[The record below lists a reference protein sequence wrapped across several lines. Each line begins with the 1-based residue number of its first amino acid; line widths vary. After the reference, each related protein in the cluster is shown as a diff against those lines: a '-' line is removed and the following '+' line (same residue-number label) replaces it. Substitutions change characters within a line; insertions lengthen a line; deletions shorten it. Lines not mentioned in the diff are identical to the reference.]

1 MKYYAN
7 TIGIEFVLIPSGEF
21 DMGSPSNEI
30 DRRNDE
36 GPVHHVTIDKNF
48 YMSQHEITQKQW
60 CAVMVINPSEF
71 KSKNLPVDRVSWND
85 VQQFINRLNK
95 MEDTDKYRLPSEAEW
110 EYAARADTDTKYYF
124 GDDENEL
131 HEYAWYNKNSYL
143 MTHKGGLK
151 TPNSFD
157 LYDMYGNMCEWI
169 QDDYYDD
176 YNGAPIDGSAL
187 ENNNSSFKVGRG
199 GSWASPQ
206 RACRSATRFKNRP
219 NTCNDY
225 LGFRLV
231 KDI

>member
-1 MKYYAN
+1 MNMKYYTN

-36 GPVHHVTIDKNF
+36 GPVHHVTIDKKF
-48 YMSQHEITQKQW
+48 YMSQYEITQRQW

-71 KSKNLPVDRVSWND
+71 KSNNLPVDRVSWND

-124 GDDENEL
+124 GDNEDEL

-143 MTHKGGLK
+143 MAHKGGLIK
-151 TPNSFD
+151 PNS
-157 LYDMYGNMCEWI
+157 Y
-169 QDDYYDD
+169 
-176 YNGAPIDGSAL
+176 
-187 ENNNSSFKVGRG
+187 
-199 GSWASPQ
+199 
-206 RACRSATRFKNRP
+206 RS
-219 NTCNDY
+219 
-225 LGFRLV
+225 
-231 KDI
+231 I